1 MRCNYLMIT
10 IRRYKR
16 SKFKRVP
23 HGANALCRTS
33 PLVVITKSP
42 SWLCLEKN
50 VPFPCIPMGQ
60 QVRSV
65 LSMVNS
71 MQYGFFF
78 FFFILMVL
86 GMKPQRPLRARHTL
100 SSPMWHLQNDKLSK
114 EMGLCHHHTL
124 SYVKKV
130 NNLSKGGYKGEETG
144 LSVGYVNVLL
154 LG

>member
-1 MRCNYLMIT
+1 MT
-10 IRRYKR
+10 
-16 SKFKRVP
+16 
-23 HGANALCRTS
+23 
-33 PLVVITKSP
+33 
-42 SWLCLEKN
+42 
-50 VPFPCIPMGQ
+50 
-60 QVRSV
+60 
-65 LSMVNS
+65 
-71 MQYGFFF
+71 FFF

-86 GMKPQRPLRARHTL
+86 GMKRQRPLRARQTL

-114 EMGLCHHHTL
+114 KMGLCHHHTL